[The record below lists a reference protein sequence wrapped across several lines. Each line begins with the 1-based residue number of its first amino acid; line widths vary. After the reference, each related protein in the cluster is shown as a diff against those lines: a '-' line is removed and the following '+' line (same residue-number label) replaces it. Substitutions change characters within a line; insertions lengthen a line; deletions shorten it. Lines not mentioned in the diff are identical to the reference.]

1 MMRQYAETRDCR
13 GRALLAY
20 FGEQVSGACGHCD
33 NCAVPVANHGQ
44 PQPFPVSSAVR
55 HPEWGAGTVMGYERD
70 RVVVLFHE
78 VGYKTLSVPIVRQ
91 RGLLTTVD

>member
-1 MMRQYAETRDCR
+1 
-13 GRALLAY
+13 
-20 FGEQVSGACGHCD
+20 
-33 NCAVPVANHGQ
+33 
-44 PQPFPVSSAVR
+44 VR

-70 RVVVLFHE
+70 QVLVLFHE